1 MEVNILSPVILAS
14 LIFIVTLIFVIW
26 QPKGLNIGWSACGGA
41 IIALLVGVV
50 DFGDVIEVVDITW
63 NATLSFI
70 AIILIS
76 LILDEIGLFEWAA
89 LHMARAAK
97 SNGIKMFVYVSV
109 LGAIVAAFF
118 ANDGAALILT
128 PIVLAMVRNL
138 NFKEK
143 MIFPFIMA
151 SGFIADTT
159 SLPFVVSNL
168 VNIVSADFF
177 DIGFV
182 EYASR
187 MIIPNIFSLIA
198 TISVLLFYFRKSI
211 PRTYDLSKLREP
223 KEAIKDLKM
232 FHLSWYVLAILVIGY
247 FSSEFIHVPVSIIA
261 GVIAIFFIIM
271 ARKSN
276 AVDTRAVI
284 KGAPWNIVFFS
295 IGMYV
300 VVYGLGNAGLTSV
313 LAGVIKVAAE
323 QGLFMATM
331 SMGFIAAF
339 LSSLMNN
346 MPTVMIDAL
355 AIAETNT
362 SGTIREALIYA
373 NVIGSDLGPK
383 ITPIGSLATLVWLHV
398 LSQKGVKISWGT
410 YFKTGIVLTIP
421 ILFLTLL
428 GLYISLLFF

>member
-1 MEVNILSPVILAS
+1 MSSTLILAI
-14 LIFIVTLIFVIW
+14 LIFLVTLVFVIW
-26 QPKGLNIGWSACGGA
+26 QPKGLSIGYSAIGGA
-41 IIALLVGVV
+41 IIALIVGVV
-50 DFGDVIEVVDITW
+50 GFSDVIAVTEIVW
-63 NATLSFI
+63 NATLAFV

-89 LHMARAAK
+89 LHMARIAK
-97 SNGIKMFVYVSV
+97 GNGIKMFVYISI

-159 SLPFVVSNL
+159 SLPFIVSNL

-177 DIGFV
+177 GIGFV

-187 MIIPNIFSLIA
+187 MIIPNLFSLAA
-198 TISVLLFYFRKSI
+198 TITVLLIYFRKSI
-211 PRTYDLSKLREP
+211 PKSYDVSKLAEP
-223 KEAIKDLKM
+223 DSAINDHKM
-232 FHLSWYVLAILVIGY
+232 FHLSWYVLGLLVIGY
-247 FSSEFIHVPVSIIA
+247 FISEFINIPVSIIA
-261 GVIAIFFIIM
+261 GIIAIFFVIM
-271 ARKSN
+271 ARNSK
-276 AVDTRAVI
+276 AVDTKAVI
-284 KGAPWNIVFFS
+284 KGAPWDIVFFS

-300 VVYGLGNAGLTSV
+300 VVYGLGNAGLTDA
-313 LAGVIKVAAE
+313 LAHVIQLTAE
-323 QGLFMATM
+323 KGLFAATIV
-331 SMGFIAAF
+331 MGFIAAF
-339 LSSLMNN
+339 LSSIMNN

-355 AIAETNT
+355 SIAETNT
-362 SGTIREALIYA
+362 SGAVREALVYA
-373 NVIGSDLGPK
+373 NVVGSDLGPK

-410 YFKTGIVLTIP
+410 YFKTGILLTIP
-421 ILFLTLL
+421 ILFITLVGLFLTLF
-428 GLYISLLFF
+428 IF